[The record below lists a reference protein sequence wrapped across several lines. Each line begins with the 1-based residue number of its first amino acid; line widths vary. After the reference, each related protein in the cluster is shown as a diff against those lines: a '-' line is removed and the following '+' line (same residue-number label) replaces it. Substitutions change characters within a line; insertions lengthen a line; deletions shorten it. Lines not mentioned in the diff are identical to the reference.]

1 MTQVRS
7 VRRKGSGALRLRLGR
22 CSCAY
27 SLRSQTMQHSVNP
40 ARHNL
45 DFKIEPMRVQIAMRK
60 LCVGRGL
67 WRAEEAD
74 PMGSLPPHQGSARRV
89 HRDR

>member
-22 CSCAY
+22 CLCAY

-45 DFKIEPMRVQIAMRK
+45 DFKIEPMRVQITLYRIEFWKMDLGAFT
-60 LCVGRGL
+60 GRG
-67 WRAEEAD
+67 
-74 PMGSLPPHQGSARRV
+74 QGGPCLTDAAQ
-89 HRDR
+89 